1 MELAAM
7 KKLLQNTQTRRVNF
21 NAKYSKSKSY
31 YLNENDITIKNNG
44 ESKTK
49 EDDAAKKN
57 KNPLRPAD
65 NRVSSNFHQLLVD
78 QEAGYLA
85 TKAPTIDVGE
95 DKLNDQIKDTLGD
108 NFALRLNELVVDAAN
123 AGIAWLHYWIDENN
137 QFRYAIV
144 PPDQM
149 TPIYSTDLNRKLV
162 ALRRSYKELEPETA
176 KTYWVHEYW
185 DDETVTVFKSRDEQ
199 FNNLEPIND
208 RFTIYDASTDDAAG
222 TSSIN
227 HHGMGRIP
235 FIAFPKNKEQ
245 QPDLFHYK
253 GLIDVYDK
261 IYNGYVN
268 DLDDIQQI
276 FLILKNYDGQDLD
289 EFRKDLQRYKSIKV
303 RSMGSGN
310 DSGVDQLAI
319 NIPTEA
325 RNSMLETTKTNIFVH
340 AQGID
345 PTDFKTNNATGTAIK
360 MLYSHLELKAAK
372 TEAYFRDALTE
383 LVRAIMRWLGISD
396 ADSRR
401 INQTWTRTAI
411 QNDVERAQVVSQLAN
426 WTSKEAIAKA
436 NPIVEDWQEEL
447 KDQQEDLKNRND
459 EYGNPN
465 SLNGDDDDEQE
476 DSKKS

>member
-1 MELAAM
+1 MEVEAM
-7 KKLLQNTQTRRVNF
+7 KKLLQNTQARRSEF
-21 NAKYSKSKSY
+21 ISKFSTSKRY
-31 YLNENDITIKNNG
+31 YLNENDITLKNNG

-49 EDDAAKKN
+49 EEDAGKES
-57 KNPLRPAD
+57 KNPFRAAD

-85 TKAPTIDVGE
+85 TKPPTIDVDD
-95 DKLNDQIKDTLGD
+95 DKLNQKIKNTLGD
-108 NFALRLNELVVDAAN
+108 NFGLRLNELVVDAAN
-123 AGIAWLHYWIDENN
+123 AGIAWLHYWVDDNG

-144 PPDQM
+144 PPDQI

-162 ALRRSYKELEPETA
+162 ALRRSYKELNSDTA
-176 KTYWVHEYW
+176 KYHWVHEYW
-185 DDETVTVFKSRDEQ
+185 DEQTVTAFKSADEQ
-199 FNNLEPIND
+199 FTDLQPLDD
-208 RFTIYDASTDDAAG
+208 RFTIYDATTGVETG
-222 TSSIN
+222 TSSVN
-227 HHGMGRIP
+227 HHGLGRIP

-245 QPDLFHYK
+245 QPDLYHYK

-268 DLDDIQQI
+268 DLDDIQQV
-276 FLILKNYDGQDLD
+276 FLILKNYGGQDID
-289 EFRKDLQRYKSIKV
+289 EFRKDLLKYKAIKIANL
-303 RSMGSGN
+303 GSG
-310 DSGVDQLAI
+310 DSSGVDQMAI
-319 NIPTEA
+319 DIPTEA

-383 LVRAIMRWLGISD
+383 LVRAIMNWLHVPD
-396 ADSRR
+396 ADSRP
-401 INQTWTRTAI
+401 IEQTWTRTAI
-411 QNDVERAQVVSQLAN
+411 QNDVEKAQVVSQLAN

-436 NPIVEDWQEEL
+436 NPIVEDWQQEL

-459 EYGNPN
+459 EYGNPDN
-465 SLNGDDDDEQE
+465 LNGGEDNDDQE
-476 DSKKS
+476 RG

>member
-1 MELAAM
+1 MEVEAM
-7 KKLLQNTQTRRVNF
+7 KKLLERTQGRRNKF
-21 NAKYSKSKSY
+21 NEKYSKSKHY
-31 YLNENDITIKNNG
+31 YLNENDITIKNHG

-49 EDDAAKKN
+49 EDDASKES

-65 NRVSSNFHQLLVD
+65 NRISSNFHQLLVD

-85 TKAPTIDVGE
+85 TKPPTIDVDD
-95 DKLNDQIKDTLGD
+95 DKLNQQIKNTLGD
-108 NFALRLNELVVDAAN
+108 NFGLRLNELVVDAAN
-123 AGIAWLHYWIDENN
+123 AGIAWLHYWIDSDG
-137 QFRYAIV
+137 QFRYGLV
-144 PPDQM
+144 PPDQV

-162 ALRRSYKELEPETA
+162 GLRRSYRELEPDTA

-185 DDETVTVFKSRDEQ
+185 DEQTVTAFKSNDDQ
-199 FNNLEPIND
+199 FSDLEAIND
-208 RFTIYDASTDDAAG
+208 RFTIFDASTNEKMG
-222 TSSIN
+222 TSSVN
-227 HHGMGRIP
+227 KHGLGRIP

-245 QPDLFHYK
+245 QPDLYHYK

-268 DLDDIQQI
+268 DLDDIQQV
-276 FLILKNYDGQDLD
+276 FLILKNLDGQDLD
-289 EFRKDLQRYKSIKV
+289 DFRENLRRYKSIKI
-303 RSMGSGN
+303 RSMGAGD

-319 NIPTEA
+319 DIPTEA

-383 LVRAIMRWLGISD
+383 LVRAIMNWLHVPD
-396 ADSRR
+396 ADSRP
-401 INQTWTRTAI
+401 IEQTWTRTAI
-411 QNDVERAQVVSQLAN
+411 QNNVEKAQVVSQLAN

-436 NPIVEDWQEEL
+436 NPIVEDWQQEL
-447 KDQQEDLKNRND
+447 KDEQEDLKNRND
-459 EYGNPN
+459 EYGNPDN
-465 SLNGDDDDEQE
+465 LNGGDNNDDQE
-476 DSKKS
+476 RG

>member
-1 MELAAM
+1 M
-7 KKLLQNTQTRRVNF
+7 KKLLENTQQRRVNF
-21 NAKYSKSKSY
+21 IKRYNTSKNYYKSK
-31 YLNENDITIKNNG
+31 NDITIKNGG

-49 EDDAAKKN
+49 DDDAAKKE

-85 TKAPTIDVGE
+85 TKPPSIDVGD
-95 DKLNDQIKDTLGD
+95 DKANEEIKNTLGD

-123 AGIAWLHYWIDENN
+123 AGVAWLHYWIDDDG

-144 PPDQM
+144 PPDQV

-162 ALRRSYKELEPETA
+162 ALRRSYKELNSDSGKYT
-176 KTYWVHEYW
+176 WVHEYW
-185 DDETVTVFKSRDEQ
+185 DDTSVTAFRSKDEQ
-199 FNNLEPIND
+199 FTDLEPIED
-208 RFTIYDASTDDAAG
+208 RFTVYDLTTDELTG
-222 TSSIN
+222 TSSVNN
-227 HHGMGRIP
+227 HGFGRIP

-245 QPDLFHYK
+245 QPELYHYK
-253 GLIDVYDK
+253 GFIDVYDK
-261 IYNGYVN
+261 IYNGYAN
-268 DLDDIQQI
+268 DLDDIQQVV
-276 FLILKNYDGQDLD
+276 LILKNYGGENLD
-289 EFRKDLQRYKSIKV
+289 EFREDLKRYKSIRI
-303 RSMGSGN
+303 RSMGGGD
-310 DSGVDQLAI
+310 DSGVDQLTI
-319 NIPTEA
+319 DIPTEA
-325 RNSMLETTKTNIFVH
+325 RNSMLETTKTNIFIH

-383 LVRAIMRWLGISD
+383 LVRAIMRWLKVPD
-396 ADSRR
+396 ADSVC

-426 WTSKEAIAKA
+426 YTSKEAIAKA

-447 KDQQEDLKNRND
+447 KDQQEDLKNRTD
-459 EYGNPN
+459 GFGNLN
-465 SLNGDDDDEQE
+465 NLNGDDDDEQE
-476 DSKKS
+476 NSKKS